1 MNHRTADLNSGMES
15 GMGSGLDSNDPFGMS
30 RFSIRRYS
38 VQHFLLVLL
47 TNLLLAA
54 TTVVAALQGNLPLL
68 ALSAATLALVLLLTG
83 LVFRVGL
90 RTIAVEA
97 WIRRLGMGDFEF
109 RIPPRGNDEVSKA
122 CLALDTLRLNCIKAM
137 QLDLVTQLSDELR
150 QRNQDLEQAMSDLR
164 ESQDRII
171 SQQKLAEL
179 GELSSGVAHQMRN
192 PLQFIA
198 NFTGASRELAQ
209 ELAEEL
215 AGSLEAGGR
224 ESGGAGDA
232 PNGDPQRALDLVSD
246 IADNLERVEHHSGR
260 LRGIVS
266 SMMIYDR
273 GTGGGFRP
281 VNLNRLLEEQTN
293 LGYQAVQAHEP
304 AFEADIAFQLDPSI
318 EEVMA
323 VPEDLARVI
332 VNLAM
337 NACQSM
343 AEKRRDQAAQPA
355 SQYVPRLTVTTQRD
369 GGGVTITVT
378 DNGSGISEDT
388 MARMFNPFF
397 TTWQT
402 GRNSGL
408 GLSLVWDI
416 VREHGGAIEAA
427 SDPGDGATLTVS
439 LPDIPGHGE

>member
-1 MNHRTADLNSGMES
+1 MNDWTSELNSGM
-15 GMGSGLDSNDPFGMS
+15 DSNDPFGMS

-47 TNLLLAA
+47 SNLLLIVM
-54 TTVVAALQGNLPLL
+54 TVVAAVQGNTALL
-68 ALSAATLALVLLLTG
+68 GLSAAILAVVLLMTA

-109 RIPPRGNDEVSKA
+109 RIQPRGNDEVSKA

-137 QLDLVTQLSDELR
+137 QLDLVTQLSDEIR
-150 QRNQDLEQAMSDLR
+150 ERNQELEQAMADLR

-171 SQQKLAEL
+171 SQEKLAEL

-198 NFTGASRELAQ
+198 NFTGASRELA
-209 ELAEEL
+209 EEL
-215 AGSLEAGGR
+215 TEEVAGMLRDSQI
-224 ESGGAGDA
+224 GDRPRA
-232 PNGDPQRALDLVSD
+232 MGLIGDIS
-246 IADNLERVEHHSGR
+246 DNLDRVEHHSAR
-260 LRGIVS
+260 LKAIVS

-281 VNLNRLLEEQTN
+281 VNLNHLLEEQAN
-293 LGYQAVQAHEP
+293 LGYQTVQAYEP
-304 AFEADIAFQLDPSI
+304 GFEAEIAFRMDPAI
-318 EEVMA
+318 EEVIA
-323 VPEDLARVI
+323 VPEDLGRVM
-332 VNLAM
+332 VNLTM

-343 AEKRRDQAAQPA
+343 AEKRRAQGIRYTPWLA
-355 SQYVPRLTVTTQRD
+355 VTTERSEE
-369 GGGVTITVT
+369 GVTITVK
-378 DNGSGISEDT
+378 DNGTGMSEDT
-388 MARMFNPFF
+388 MSRMFNPFF
-397 TTWQT
+397 TTRQT

-416 VREHGGAIEAA
+416 VREHGGTIEATSEPGEGA
-427 SDPGDGATLTVS
+427 TITVCLPEIPGDSVRQ
-439 LPDIPGHGE
+439 EE

>member
-1 MNHRTADLNSGMES
+1 MNDRTAELNSGM
-15 GMGSGLDSNDPFGMS
+15 DSNDPFGMS

-38 VQHFLLVLL
+38 VQHFLLLFL
-47 TNLLLAA
+47 TNLLLVALA
-54 TTVVAALQGNLPLL
+54 VVAAAQGNAPLL
-68 ALSAATLALVLLLTG
+68 GLSAATLAVALLMTA

-109 RIPPRGNDEVSKA
+109 RIAPWGNDEVSKA

-137 QLDLVTQLSDELR
+137 QLDLVTRLSDELR
-150 QRNQDLEQAMSDLR
+150 QRNQELEQAMADLR

-179 GELSSGVAHQMRN
+179 GELSSGVAHQLRN

-198 NFTGASRELAQ
+198 NFTGASRELSD
-209 ELAEEL
+209 ELS
-215 AGSLEAGGR
+215 GILENSPMGYR
-224 ESGGAGDA
+224 
-232 PNGDPQRALDLVSD
+232 PRALDLIND
-246 IADNLERVEHHSGR
+246 ISDNLERVEHHSAR
-260 LRGIVS
+260 LKGIVS

-293 LGYQAVQAHEP
+293 LGHQTVQAYEP
-304 AFEADIAFQLDPSI
+304 GFEAEITFRLDPAI
-318 EEVMA
+318 EEITG
-323 VPEDLARVI
+323 VPEDLARVM

-343 AEKRRDQAAQPA
+343 AEKRHGQGN
-355 SQYVPRLTVTTQRD
+355 QYVPRLTVATEKSDQ
-369 GGGVTITVT
+369 GVTITVL
-378 DNGSGISEDT
+378 DNGAGITEDT
-388 MARMFNPFF
+388 MSRMFNPFF

-416 VREHGGAIEAA
+416 VREHGGTIEATSEPGEGA
-427 SDPGDGATLTVS
+427 LITVWLPGRAGDGGDT
-439 LPDIPGHGE
+439 

>member
-1 MNHRTADLNSGMES
+1 
-15 GMGSGLDSNDPFGMS
+15 
-30 RFSIRRYS
+30 
-38 VQHFLLVLL
+38 
-47 TNLLLAA
+47 
-54 TTVVAALQGNLPLL
+54 
-68 ALSAATLALVLLLTG
+68 
-83 LVFRVGL
+83 
-90 RTIAVEA
+90 
-97 WIRRLGMGDFEF
+97 
-109 RIPPRGNDEVSKA
+109 
-122 CLALDTLRLNCIKAM
+122 
-137 QLDLVTQLSDELR
+137 
-150 QRNQDLEQAMSDLR
+150 
-164 ESQDRII
+164 
-171 SQQKLAEL
+171 
-179 GELSSGVAHQMRN
+179 MRN

-215 AGSLEAGGR
+215 SGSLEAEGR
-224 ESGGAGDA
+224 ESDSGESGSVESGGAGDA
-232 PNGDPQRALDLVSD
+232 PDGDPQRALDLVSD

-323 VPEDLARVI
+323 VPEDLARVV

-343 AEKRRDQAAQPA
+343 AEKRRDQAAQPSA
-355 SQYVPRLTVTTQRD
+355 QTGGQPGVQYVPRLTVTTQRS
-369 GGGVTITVT
+369 GNGVTITVT

-427 SDPGDGATLTVS
+427 SDPGDGATLTVT